1 MQLSLHFPTR
11 FMDRWGTIVL
21 LNVVDKVILVR
32 GSVNGIRAGAK
43 GEAIVT
49 IQNQPAG
56 NSYCKDEFPPETNI
70 IIQLWHN
77 SCTNSK
83 GGCVFV
89 RSRVRR
95 GHGGFWTG
103 ACTRGKTDGSVIAT
117 LEQGR

>member
-1 MQLSLHFPTR
+1 MS
-11 FMDRWGTIVL
+11 
-21 LNVVDKVILVR
+21 VVDKVILVR
-32 GSVNGIRAGAK
+32 GSVNGSRAGAK

-56 NSYCKDEFPPETNI
+56 NSYCKEEFPPETLILSFSFGI
-70 IIQLWHN
+70 IAVKI
-77 SCTNSK
+77 

-95 GHGGFWTG
+95 GHWGLWTG